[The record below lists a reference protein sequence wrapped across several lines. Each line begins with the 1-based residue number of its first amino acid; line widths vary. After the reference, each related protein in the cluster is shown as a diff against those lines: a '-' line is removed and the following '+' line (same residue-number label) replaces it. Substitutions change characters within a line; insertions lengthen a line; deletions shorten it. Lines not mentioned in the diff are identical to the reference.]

1 MSEEKQREKQK
12 AYEKYVKKITPV
24 HNLPLNM
31 LKAFLTGGLIC
42 VLGQLILNTASSIGA
57 DKETAGNWCSLLL
70 IFISVIL
77 TGLNVYSKIGKFGGA
92 GRVGPYYRFRQFCCR
107 IGYRIPCR
115 RSGLRNR
122 LQDFHD
128 CRPRHPVWHFKF
140 LASWPYLLCI
150 QTPGGDLMNSGT
162 LLGKASIS
170 FSRPVYIQSCASV
183 VGPKEG
189 DGPLK
194 NCFDMIC
201 DDPMFGEKKWEAAE
215 SAMQKEAAVLAI
227 GKAGL
232 TPDDIRFVF
241 AGDLLAQTIASS
253 FGIAEMGIPFFGL
266 YGACSTMG
274 ESLSLGA
281 IAVSAGYGHHI
292 LCATSSHFATAEK
305 EFRFPLGYGCQ
316 RPLSATWTVTG
327 SAACI
332 LSPEAP
338 HPSEIVGSSLLRST
352 LGSVAITGI
361 TTGKVIDFGFRD
373 SLNMGGCM
381 APAAC
386 DTIYRHFEDFGR
398 SVNDYDAVLTG
409 DLGVVGRQI
418 LLDLLKE
425 KNIDLSSVHQD
436 CGLLIYD
443 NQKQDTHSGGSG
455 CGCAASVLAA
465 YILPRV
471 VSGFWK
477 RVLFVPTGAMLS
489 KVSFNEGESVAG
501 IAHGVVIEHIS
512 KETEV

>member
-1 MSEEKQREKQK
+1 MIRCSEKRNGKLLKVPCKKRPLFLRSEK
-12 AYEKYVKKITPV
+12 PV
-24 HNLPLNM
+24 LHRMIFDLSSLVTCSPRPLLLPL
-31 LKAFLTGGLIC
+31 
-42 VLGQLILNTASSIGA
+42 VLQKWEFHSSVCMVPA
-57 DKETAGNWCSLLL
+57 LQWENHSLLEL
-70 IFISVIL
+70 S
-77 TGLNVYSKIGKFGGA
+77 
-92 GRVGPYYRFRQFCCR
+92 
-107 IGYRIPCR
+107 
-115 RSGLRNR
+115 
-122 LQDFHD
+122 
-128 CRPRHPVWHFKF
+128 
-140 LASWPYLLCI
+140 PYL
-150 QTPGGDLMNSGT
+150 P
-162 LLGKASIS
+162 
-170 FSRPVYIQSCASV
+170 
-183 VGPKEG
+183 
-189 DGPLK
+189 
-194 NCFDMIC
+194 
-201 DDPMFGEKKWEAAE
+201 
-215 SAMQKEAAVLAI
+215 
-227 GKAGL
+227 
-232 TPDDIRFVF
+232 
-241 AGDLLAQTIASS
+241 
-253 FGIAEMGIPFFGL
+253 
-266 YGACSTMG
+266 
-274 ESLSLGA
+274 
-281 IAVSAGYGHHI
+281 GYGHHI

-443 NQKQDTHSGGSG
+443 NQKQDTHSGRQRLWLCSL
-455 CGCAASVLAA
+455 CTCRLYSS
-465 YILPRV
+465 PCRV
-471 VSGFWK
+471 
-477 RVLFVPTGAMLS
+477 RLL
-489 KVSFNEGESVAG
+489 
-501 IAHGVVIEHIS
+501 
-512 KETEV
+512 ETCPLCTDRRHAFQSQF

>member
-92 GRVGPYYRFRQFCCR
+92 GGLVPITGFANSVAASAIEYRAEGQVFGIGCKIFTIAGPVILYGILSSWLLGLIYYV
-107 IGYRIPCR
+107 Y
-115 RSGLRNR
+115 
-122 LQDFHD
+122 
-128 CRPRHPVWHFKF
+128 K
-140 LASWPYLLCI
+140 LLEVIC
-150 QTPGGDLMNSGT
+150 MNSGT

-170 FSRPVYIQSCASV
+170 FSCPVYIQSCASV

-455 CGCAASVLAA
+455 GWLWQPLYFAAD
-465 YILPRV
+465 ILPTCRV
-471 VSGFWK
+471 
-477 RVLFVPTGAMLS
+477 RLL
-489 KVSFNEGESVAG
+489 
-501 IAHGVVIEHIS
+501 
-512 KETEV
+512 ETCPLCTDRRHAFQSQF